1 MKKTLLSMTLL
12 AVLPSA
18 ALAEVTL
25 YGRANV
31 SLHFVGDGAESS
43 QFNVSSNSSR
53 IGFKGS
59 EKFDNLTA
67 IYQIEQEID
76 FRDSGT
82 TWASRDTYVG
92 LKSDMGMIR
101 IGKFDTPFK
110 TARGP
115 ANLFSDQLGDM
126 RNITRVGDARFDERT
141 PNTVHYQT
149 PDFNGLQFNIAYSLH
164 EGTHAADDTKD
175 DAISISTT
183 YKKGAVDLAAAYESF
198 AEDSSRGKRD
208 AFRIAA
214 GYSFSDFKLVGFY
227 QSASHDNEIYES
239 DVMGVGAEYG
249 LTEATTLRAH
259 VFTRDAQIDN
269 MDSTLWTVGVEHRL
283 AKPLRIYANYAQL
296 ANDDAIA
303 LTPWRQGRTT
313 DAPGAPGETA
323 SGLSAGLRF
332 DF

>member
-1 MKKTLLSMTLL
+1 MKKTLPSLLLL
-12 AVLPSA
+12 AVLPA
-18 ALAEVTL
+18 AAFAEVTL

-31 SLHFVGDGAESS
+31 SLDLLDDGADYSE
-43 QFNVSSNSSR
+43 FNVSSNSSR

-59 EKFDNLTA
+59 EEFENVTA

-92 LKSDMGMIR
+92 LKSNLGMVR

-126 RNITRVGDARFDERT
+126 RNVTRVGDARFDERT

-149 PDFNGLQFNIAYSLH
+149 PDINGLQFNIAYSLH

-175 DAISISTT
+175 QAISVSTT
-183 YKKGAVDLAAAYESF
+183 YKKGALDLAGAYESF

-214 GYSFSDFKLVGFY
+214 GYSFADLKLVGFY
-227 QSASHDNEIYES
+227 QSASHDNEIHES
-239 DVMGVGAEYG
+239 DVIGVGAEYA
-249 LTEATTLRAH
+249 LTQSTVLRAH
-259 VFTRDAQIDN
+259 VFTRDAELEN
-269 MDSTLWTVGVEHRL
+269 MDSTLWAVGIEHRL
-283 AKPLRIYANYAQL
+283 AKPLRVYANYAQL

-313 DAPGAPGETA
+313 DVPGTMGETA